1 MAAGAE
7 LNSGPW
13 RVVFMGTPAFARP
26 ILEALAARATENVV
40 GVVCQPDKPRG
51 RGLAVEAPE
60 VKQAAERLG
69 IPVLQPTKVRDQ
81 AFLDALSAW
90 APDVIVVAAYG
101 RILPRTVLDLP
112 PHGCLNVHASILPR
126 HRGAAPIS
134 AAIAAGDPVTG
145 VAIMAM
151 AEELDAG
158 DVFLV
163 RETPILPDDTTG
175 SLTDRLARLGAEAIG
190 EALDGIRA
198 GRLTAR
204 PQPVDGVT
212 YAPRIER
219 ADGRIDWTR
228 PAVELERL
236 VRAFSP
242 APNAHTTLDGKTVKV
257 HRSALGEP
265 STTAAPGT
273 VVAAGADGIAVATG
287 SGVLRLLE
295 VQLEGKKRLTAQQF
309 LAGKRLPPGTCLGI

>member
-1 MAAGAE
+1 
-7 LNSGPW
+7 
-13 RVVFMGTPAFARP
+13 MGTPSFARP
-26 ILEALAARATENVV
+26 ILEALAARPSDDVV

-51 RGLAVEAPE
+51 RGLAVEAPA

-101 RILPRTVLDLP
+101 RILPRAVLDLP
-112 PHGCLNVHASILPR
+112 PHGCINVHASLLPR

-151 AEELDAG
+151 SEELDAG

-163 RETPILPDDTTG
+163 RETPIQPDDTTG
-175 SLTDRLARLGAEAIG
+175 SLTERLAALGAVAIG

-198 GRLTAR
+198 GRLTAV
-204 PQPVDGVT
+204 PQPRDGVT

-242 APNAHTTLDGKTVKV
+242 APSAHTTLEGKTVKV
-257 HRSALGEP
+257 HRAALDET
-265 STTAAPGT
+265 STGAAPGT
-273 VVAAGADGIAVATG
+273 IVAAGAGGIAVATG
-287 SGVLRLLE
+287 SGVLLLLE

-309 LAGKRLPPGTCLGI
+309 LAGKRLPPGTCLGT